1 MGPQRLYTRYSF
13 SAAATIIVDNSGS
26 RIPAQVANISGGGCR
41 LLTDVRLSV
50 GWRIVVQ
57 IQTATDFFEAPATVV
72 HCANDGV
79 GVMFHSESP
88 KYLLVLNRW
97 IQHAKER
104 AEADQQNQ
112 RKSYVPPRMTGYK
125 AEDVP
130 AWAKDTTESL
140 NEELRTSRMS
150 RQKTQATPKRVLVA
164 DDDTS
169 IRAVVCKGIEH
180 RLGFVCDEAEN
191 GFDAIAKVKQRKVD
205 LVVLDL
211 AMPVMNGLE
220 AAMVLKREMPK
231 MPVIILSMYVHAQF
245 AATLAN
251 TFGFKAIISKAEG
264 VSSLIDCVQ
273 KILG

>member
-13 SAAATIIVDNSGS
+13 SASATIIVDNSGS
-26 RIPAQVANISGGGCR
+26 RIPAQVANISGSGCR

-50 GWRIVVQ
+50 GSQIAVQ
-57 IQTATDFFEAPATVV
+57 IHTATEFFEAPATVV

-79 GVMFHSESP
+79 GLMFHNESP
-88 KYLLVLNRW
+88 KYLLVLNKW
-97 IQHAKER
+97 IEQAKER
-104 AEADQQNQ
+104 AEAYRQ
-112 RKSYVPPRMTGYK
+112 KEKKPYVPPRITEYK
-125 AEDVP
+125 PEDVR
-130 AWAKDTTESL
+130 AWATSTTESRKDD
-140 NEELRTSRMS
+140 LRTPHSSRG
-150 RQKTQATPKRVLVA
+150 KTPKRVLVA

-191 GFDAIAKVKQRKVD
+191 GWDAIAKVKQRKTD

-211 AMPVMNGLE
+211 AMPVMNGFE
-220 AAMVLKREMPK
+220 AAMVLQRDMPK

-245 AATLAN
+245 AATLAS